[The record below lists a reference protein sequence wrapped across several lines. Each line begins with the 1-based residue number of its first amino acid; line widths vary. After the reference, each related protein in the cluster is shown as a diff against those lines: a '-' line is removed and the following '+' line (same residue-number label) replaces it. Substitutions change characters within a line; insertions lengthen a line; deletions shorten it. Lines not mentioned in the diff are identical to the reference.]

1 MQSGPNEWVCHWNCL
16 ATGGLVNYLEQ
27 ERKKKKTEIKKEVT
41 KLTMKVITRY
51 IRALR
56 RYQKTKKKTNVT
68 EFETGDSLMALAE
81 RCKLCLNCKRTSKKC
96 HEVKDPS
103 PNDSKHRLKYCDLL
117 VCVELAARSQRQQ
130 RKTTVV
136 VSSAAWSNP
145 LWSQNW

>member
-1 MQSGPNEWVCHWNCL
+1 MLLCVDAAWAKRMSLSLKLSSHWRPCKL
-16 ATGGLVNYLEQ
+16 PRTGKKE
-27 ERKKKKTEIKKEVT
+27 KKKKKKEVT

-56 RYQKTKKKTNVT
+56 RCQKTKNKTNVT

-81 RCKLCLNCKRTSKKC
+81 RCKLCLNCERTSEKC

-103 PNDSKHRLKYCDLL
+103 PNDSKRRLKYCDLL
-117 VCVELAARSQRQQ
+117 VCVELGARSQRQQ

-136 VSSAAWSNP
+136 VSSAA
-145 LWSQNW
+145 